1 MDLIIDPSIDFTLT
15 KPPCPPTI
23 SAVVQPQSRIF
34 FKTLQGMAPNM
45 QKVKNQHLAICWAI
59 DVTQI
64 SREGVLG
71 RSDPALGKGLIG
83 SLHVLRAA
91 ADQTPILTL

>member
-1 MDLIIDPSIDFTLT
+1 MPPHNFRRRTASIED
-15 KPPCPPTI
+15 
-23 SAVVQPQSRIF
+23 F

>member
-1 MDLIIDPSIDFTLT
+1 M
-15 KPPCPPTI
+15 PPTI
-23 SAVVQPQSRIF
+23 SAVVQPQSRVF

-45 QKVKNQHLAICWAI
+45 QKVKNRHLAICWAI

-71 RSDPALGKGLIG
+71 RSDPVLGKGLIG